1 MGEARLPNHSPNDIR
16 LSPRSNSTP
25 LTTAPT
31 AMNSHEHLYEKL
43 NTVHA
48 SLRKEKD
55 DAYRT
60 KQLAEQRLQL
70 ARQDR
75 EAAEKKGNE
84 TRAQLRQLKERVDEM
99 KRSNIAAD
107 AENKQMEKEV
117 RVVFILEA
125 CSMMCVNRAVL
136 TRVSVSDTYS
146 LVADGIVPFPHAFVL
161 FHIQFNFQHSELQIK
176 KEKLSRLEDKRAIEA
191 NGRHCSVTAARDM
204 LRRLREDSSK
214 NDAGSAYANLST
226 DEKRRKL
233 EHAMEVD
240 GGERLLRNFPD
251 LVKMRREQKAKE
263 VKELEVRN
271 ASLRRV
277 IAGYQNALGTES
289 IGQ

>member
-1 MGEARLPNHSPNDIR
+1 
-16 LSPRSNSTP
+16 
-25 LTTAPT
+25 
-31 AMNSHEHLYEKL
+31 MNSHEHLYEKL

-60 KQLAEQRLQL
+60 MQLAEQRLQL

-84 TRAQLRQLKERVDEM
+84 TRAQLRQLKDRVDEM
-99 KRSNIAAD
+99 KRSNAAAD
-107 AENKQMEKEV
+107 AENKQMEKE
-117 RVVFILEA
+117 
-125 CSMMCVNRAVL
+125 
-136 TRVSVSDTYS
+136 
-146 LVADGIVPFPHAFVL
+146 
-161 FHIQFNFQHSELQIK
+161 FNFQHSELQIK

-191 NGRHCSVTAARDM
+191 NGRHSSVTAARDM

-214 NDAGSAYANLST
+214 NDAGSTYANLST

-233 EHAMEVD
+233 EHAMELD

-251 LVKMRREQKAKE
+251 LVKMRREQKARE
-263 VKELEVRN
+263 VKELETRN
-271 ASLRRV
+271 ASLRRI

-289 IGQ
+289 MGQ